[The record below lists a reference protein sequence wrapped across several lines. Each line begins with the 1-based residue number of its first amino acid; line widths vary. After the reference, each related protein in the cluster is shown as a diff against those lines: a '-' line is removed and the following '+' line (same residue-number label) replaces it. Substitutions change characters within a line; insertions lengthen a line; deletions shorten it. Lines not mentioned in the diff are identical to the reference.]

1 MTGEIS
7 DEKVEGA
14 TNKML
19 SIENNR
25 DGENLSAS
33 CFLLH
38 FVQVVLEVIQSDFR
52 SDTKHQHGINS
63 LKQQKMHLILLQALN

>member
-19 SIENNR
+19 ISCTEKI
-25 DGENLSAS
+25 SAPVAS
-33 CFLLH
+33 YY
-38 FVQVVLEVIQSDFR
+38 
-52 SDTKHQHGINS
+52 
-63 LKQQKMHLILLQALN
+63 ILCK